1 MRNYFDNIS
10 DTLKEYF
17 NILSDEIPDFLCDYI
32 ETPEMQKQAG
42 ISVTCGTIYS
52 KMYNQMKM
60 IYQNLVSKI
69 KKRLKNLYIQ

>member
-1 MRNYFDNIS
+1 MSNYFDNIS

-17 NILSDEIPDFLCDYI
+17 NILSDEIPDFLYDYI

-69 KKRLKNLYIQ
+69 KKGLKNLCIQ